1 MEYKPEYMAEYY
13 ASNEP
18 NEYVITQEVIILRS
32 YTVEASS
39 LSNAVEQIES
49 EDYTGVISEDD
60 SEDDSVAE
68 VKKGRVV
75 SARVNDYE

>member
-1 MEYKPEYMAEYY
+1 MYIKDGEW
-13 ASNEP
+13 ASSLYEDEDTNEF
-18 NEYVITQEVIILRS
+18 VIVQEVTVLRT

-39 LSNAVEQIES
+39 LSNAIEQIEN
-49 EDYTGVISEDD
+49 EYYEGVI

-75 SARVNDYE
+75 SAMVNDYE

>member
-1 MEYKPEYMAEYY
+1 MEYKSEYMAEYY

-60 SEDDSVAE
+60 SVAE

-75 SARVNDYE
+75 SAMVNDYE

>member
-1 MEYKPEYMAEYY
+1 MEYKSEYMAEYY

-60 SEDDSVAE
+60 SVAE

-75 SARVNDYE
+75 SARVNDDE

>member
-1 MEYKPEYMAEYY
+1 MEYKPEYMADYY

-60 SEDDSVAE
+60 SVAE

-75 SARVNDYE
+75 SAMVNDYE

>member
-1 MEYKPEYMAEYY
+1 MYIYEKDGAW
-13 ASNEP
+13 ASSLDEDEDTNEF
-18 NEYVITQEVIILRS
+18 VIVQEVTVLRT

-39 LSNAVEQIES
+39 LSNAIEQIES
-49 EDYTGVISEDD
+49 EDYEGVI

-75 SARVNDYE
+75 SAKVNDYD

>member
-1 MEYKPEYMAEYY
+1 MGYKPEYMAEYY

-60 SEDDSVAE
+60 SVAE

-75 SARVNDYE
+75 SAMVNDYE

>member
-1 MEYKPEYMAEYY
+1 MYLKDGEW
-13 ASNEP
+13 ASSLYEDEDTNEF
-18 NEYVITQEVIILRS
+18 VIVQEVTVLRT

-39 LSNAVEQIES
+39 LSNAIEQIEN
-49 EDYTGVISEDD
+49 EYYEGVI

-75 SARVNDYE
+75 SAMVNDYE

>member
-1 MEYKPEYMAEYY
+1 MEYKSEYMAEYY
-13 ASNEP
+13 ANNEP

-60 SEDDSVAE
+60 SVAE

-75 SARVNDYE
+75 SAMVNDYE